1 MLRLNSEVKIG
12 KFRLPA
18 ITEIKIESSQDLL
31 LDFAS
36 IEFYGSKKDTKGKKI
51 LDFIKNGDEVEIK
64 LGYNDNLKTYFK
76 GFLTQIAT
84 GGDKVRLDCLD
95 EGYAYANLSTTKYY
109 NVTKTTFKK
118 LLNLIAPKIPLNV
131 VDAEIGDWEIQKDV
145 QIFEVI
151 DEIKK
156 KIGVFPY
163 FRNGILT
170 MGVADINAT
179 FTADFQK
186 NCPSSGGDSKLE
198 VSFGLNAGTHVKG
211 VSRGIVN
218 NKTGIITSY
227 YSDKGVSSSKPSGT
241 AIGTIE
247 IPNLTLQELNDLLKI
262 KYESLNTKGLVGEI
276 TTYGEP
282 RLEHGMICKIQ
293 DTYRSD
299 INNAQVYINAVNTI
313 FNESEAF
320 KQKLKLGKLK

>member
-1 MLRLNSEVKIG
+1 MLRLNSQVTIG
-12 KFRLPA
+12 NFKMPA
-18 ITEIKIESSQDLL
+18 IIDIKIESGQDLL

-36 IEFYGSKKDTKGKKI
+36 IEFFGSKKDTKGKKI
-51 LDFIKNGDEVEIK
+51 LDFIKNGDKVEIK
-64 LGYNDNLKTYFK
+64 LGYNDNLTTYFK

-109 NVTKTTFKK
+109 NVKKTTFKK
-118 LLNLIAPKIPLNV
+118 LLNLIAPEIPLNV
-131 VDAEIGDWEIQKDV
+131 IDAEIGDWEIQKDV

-156 KIGVFPY
+156 KIGVYPY

-170 MGVADINAT
+170 MGVVDINAT

-186 NCPSSGGDSKLE
+186 NCPSSGGDSKIE

-211 VSRGIVN
+211 VSRGVIN
-218 NKTGIITSY
+218 NKTAIITSY

-241 AIGTIE
+241 TIGTIE
-247 IPNLTLQELNDLLKI
+247 IPNLTLEELNELLKI

-282 RLEHGMICKIQ
+282 RIEHGMICQIK
-293 DTYRSD
+293 DRYRSD
-299 INNAQVYINAVNTI
+299 INENQVYINTVLTV
-313 FNESEAF
+313 FNPSEGF
-320 KQKLKLGKLK
+320 KQKGKLGKLK

>member
-1 MLRLNSEVKIG
+1 MLRLNSQVTVG
-12 KFRLPA
+12 NFRLPA
-18 ITEIKIESSQDLL
+18 ITDIRIESSQNLL

-36 IEFYGSKKDTKGKKI
+36 IEFFGSKKDTKGKKI
-51 LDFIKNGDEVEIK
+51 LDFIKNGDKVEIK
-64 LGYNDNLKTYFK
+64 LGYNDNLNTYFK

-109 NVTKTTFKK
+109 NVKKTTFKK
-118 LLNLIAPKIPLNV
+118 LLNTIAPTIPLNV

-151 DEIKK
+151 DEIKN

-163 FRNGILT
+163 FRDGILT
-170 MGVADINAT
+170 MGVVDINAT

-186 NCPSSGGDSKLE
+186 NCPSTGEDNKLE
-198 VSFGLNAGTHVKG
+198 VSFGLNAGAHVKG
-211 VSRGIVN
+211 VSRGISN
-218 NKTGIITSY
+218 NKTTIITSY
-227 YSDKGVSSSKPSGT
+227 YSDAGVTSSKPNGT
-241 AIGTIE
+241 TIGTVE
-247 IPNLTLQELNDLLKI
+247 IPNLKLSELNELLKL

-282 RLEHGMICKIQ
+282 LIKHGMICKIK
-293 DTYRSD
+293 DIYRSD
-299 INNAQVYINAVNTI
+299 INGNQVYINTVNTV
-313 FNESEAF
+313 FNASYGF
-320 KQKLKLGKLK
+320 KQKIQLGKLK

>member
-1 MLRLNSEVKIG
+1 MLRLNLQVTIG
-12 KFRLPA
+12 NFRLPA
-18 ITEIKIESSQDLL
+18 ITEIRIESSQDLL

-51 LDFIKNGDEVEIK
+51 LDFIKNGDDVEIK
-64 LGYNDNLKTYFK
+64 LGYNDNLNTYFK

-109 NVTKTTFKK
+109 NIQKTTFKK
-118 LLNLIAPKIPLNV
+118 LLNTIAPSIPLNV
-131 VDAEIGDWEIQKDV
+131 ADAEIGDWEIQKDV

-151 DEIKK
+151 DEIKS

-170 MGVADINAT
+170 MGVVDVNAT

-186 NCPSSGGDSKLE
+186 NCPSTGEDNKLE

-211 VSRGIVN
+211 ISRSIING
-218 NKTGIITSY
+218 KTGIITSY
-227 YSDKGVSSSKPSGT
+227 YSDAGVSSSKPNGT
-241 AIGTIE
+241 TIGTVE
-247 IPNLTLQELNDLLKI
+247 IPNLTLEELNNLLKI
-262 KYESLNTKGLVGEI
+262 KYEAINTKGIVGDI

-282 RLEHGMICKIQ
+282 KILHGMICNIV
-293 DTYRSD
+293 DIYRSD
-299 INNAQVYINAVNTI
+299 INGTQVYINAVDTFFNNTDG
-313 FNESEAF
+313 F
-320 KQKLKLGKLK
+320 KQKIQLGKLK